1 MSQENLTPETP
12 EQPMEQAA
20 LQPEPQ
26 KPEPKPIL
34 PDGIG
39 FTLEQAKA
47 LLAKDHKM
55 ILAND
60 EPVLMGVTIC
70 NAYLAEVEKL
80 HARHKDGLGRLM
92 SDKTDAYIS
101 GVATAVAQLTDSL
114 SSASVEGKL
123 ASWPGLYPGGNPKA
137 SFVRR
142 WASWGSMPCKTNS
155 PHFLFQAMR
164 RSMRCSSSRGDRRRA
179 ARPNDGTL
187 NLSRIRPMKSESLRF
202 AFWALRRNLSDALAR
217 SRCSMGPRPSHSNNA
232 SVTTRMAR
240 QPKYWPSSFWVRG

>member
-70 NAYLAEVEKL
+70 NAYLAEVAKL
-80 HARHKDGLGRLM
+80 HARHEKGLTRLM
-92 SDKTDAYIS
+92 TEKTDSYVS
-101 GVATAVAQLTDSL
+101 GVQAAVGQLTDSL
-114 SSASVEGKL
+114 SSASVEGIRKV
-123 ASWPGLYPGGNPKA
+123 
-137 SFVRR
+137 FDD
-142 WASWGSMPCKTNS
+142 
-155 PHFLFQAMR
+155 H
-164 RSMRCSSSRGDRRRA
+164 A
-179 ARPNDGTL
+179 ARLKTFRSNVNLAALIVGISALL
-187 NLSRIRPMKSESLRF
+187 NVA
-202 AFWALRRNLSDALAR
+202 AFVLKA
-217 SRCSMGPRPSHSNNA
+217 
-232 SVTTRMAR
+232 
-240 QPKYWPSSFWVRG
+240 VR

>member
-12 EQPMEQAA
+12 EQPVEQAA

-114 SSASVEGKL
+114 SSASVEGIRKV
-123 ASWPGLYPGGNPKA
+123 
-137 SFVRR
+137 FDD
-142 WASWGSMPCKTNS
+142 
-155 PHFLFQAMR
+155 H
-164 RSMRCSSSRGDRRRA
+164 A
-179 ARPNDGTL
+179 ARLQVFKNSTAWLAAIVAVSALL
-187 NLSRIRPMKSESLRF
+187 NVAVFVLGGLR
-202 AFWALRRNLSDALAR
+202 
-217 SRCSMGPRPSHSNNA
+217 
-232 SVTTRMAR
+232 
-240 QPKYWPSSFWVRG
+240 